1 MARQTSFLENTF
13 PSPLEE
19 PFIDSMN
26 AYFAAIDVELF
37 SCVTDRNLMITGG
50 GTIGLDTSTNTLSWS
65 APIQLTN
72 FVTGFFEEIPA
83 GAVTLLPGQFLAAI
97 QVRGLED
104 IVGPINLVAFTGTKL
119 EDRPRGEL
127 HVDTVLCFRYGD
139 LVIWRNGA
147 ILPPD
152 FPFPILITPTVT
164 LRRAFVLAEFLRAQY
179 LNQSLMGTPDS
190 IRTVF
195 GICRN
200 IDDNL
205 FAIYID
211 GLRMTPGIDF
221 DILANHRIRF
231 TPPPAP
237 LSQFVLDL
245 YEPAVIFESVFEE
258 ANIWGE
264 NPDGAIDGVNA
275 TFTLCLPHVTG
286 TLRVYLDGMRM
297 TPGAD
302 FTVLNPTQFQFG
314 TAPAIGSVVLVDYIV
329 NRTQVNEF
337 TAYFTFNEIPP
348 PINATQFQTAVNFR
362 TNTTQL
368 YLDGMR
374 MKLGVDYIETSPNKV
389 TFSTPP
395 TLGSVVLIDYM
406 PVI

>member
-1 MARQTSFLENTF
+1 MARQTSFLQNTF

-19 PFIDSMN
+19 PFADSMN

-50 GTIGLDTSTNTLSWS
+50 GTIGLDTSTNLLSWT

-83 GAVTLLPGQFLAAI
+83 GAVTILPGQFLCAI

-104 IVGPINLVAFTGTKL
+104 IVGPIDLVTFTGTKL

-139 LVIWRNGA
+139 LIIWRNGA

-164 LRRAFVLAEFLRAQY
+164 LRRAFVLAEFLRAQW
-179 LNQSLMGTPDS
+179 LNQGLMGTPDS
-190 IRTVF
+190 VRTVF

-200 IDDNL
+200 IDANL

-237 LSQFVLDL
+237 LSRFVLDL
-245 YEPAVIFESVFEE
+245 YEPAVVFESVFEE
-258 ANIWGE
+258 ANIWAE

-275 TFTLCLPHVTG
+275 VFTTCLTRVVGTF
-286 TLRVYLDGMRM
+286 RVYLDGMRM
-297 TPGAD
+297 KPTTD
-302 FTVLNPTQFQFG
+302 YIVLNATQFQFNV
-314 TAPAIGSVVLVDYIV
+314 APSIGSVVLVDYVV
-329 NRTQVNEF
+329 NRNQVNEF
-337 TAYFTFNEIPP
+337 TGYFTFNEVPTP
-348 PINATQFQTAVNFR
+348 LNPTQWQTAANYRPV
-362 TNTTQL
+362 TTQL

-374 MKLGVDYIETSPNKV
+374 MKLGVDYIETPPNKV

-395 TLGSVVLIDYM
+395 TTGSVVLIDYM

>member
-1 MARQTSFLENTF
+1 
-13 PSPLEE
+13 
-19 PFIDSMN
+19 MN
-26 AYFAAIDVELF
+26 AYFAQIDVELF
-37 SCVTDRNLMITGG
+37 SAVTDRNLMITGG
-50 GTIGLDTSTNTLSWS
+50 GIIGLDTSTNVLSWT

-83 GAVTLLPGQFLAAI
+83 GAVTLLPGQFLCAI

-119 EDRPRGEL
+119 VDRPRGEL

-164 LRRAFVLAEFLRAQY
+164 LRRAFVLSEFLKAQW

-190 IRTVF
+190 VRTVF

-231 TPPPAP
+231 TPAPAP
-237 LSQFVLDL
+237 LSRFVLDL
-245 YEPAVIFESVFEE
+245 YEPAVVFESVFEE
-258 ANIWGE
+258 ANIWAE
-264 NPDGAIDGVNA
+264 NPEGAIDGINA
-275 TFTLCLPHVTG
+275 VFTLCLGAVTG

-297 TPGAD
+297 KLGTD
-302 FTVLNPTQFQFG
+302 YTVLNATQFQFSV
-314 TAPAIGSVVLVDYIV
+314 APAIGSVVLVDYIV
-329 NRTQVNEF
+329 NRSQVNEF
-337 TAYFTFNEIPP
+337 TAYFTFNELPTN
-348 PINATQFQTAVNFR
+348 INPTQWQTAANYRPV
-362 TNTTQL
+362 TTQL

-374 MKLGVDYIETSPNKV
+374 MKLGVDYIETAPNKV

-395 TLGSVVLIDYM
+395 VLGSVVLIDYM

>member
-19 PFIDSMN
+19 PFVDSMN

-83 GAVTLLPGQFLAAI
+83 GGVTLLPGQFLAAI

-104 IVGPINLVAFTGTKL
+104 IVGPINLVSFTGTKL

-164 LRRAFVLAEFLRAQY
+164 LRRAFVLAEFLKAQY
-179 LNQSLMGTPDS
+179 LNQSLLGTPDG

-200 IDDNL
+200 IDANL
-205 FAIYID
+205 FAIYMD

-231 TPPPAP
+231 TPPPPP
-237 LSQFVLDL
+237 LARFVLDL
-245 YEPAVIFESVFEE
+245 YEPAVVFESVFEE
-258 ANIWGE
+258 ANIWAE
-264 NPDGAIDGVNA
+264 NPEGVIDGVNKV
-275 TFTLCLPHVTG
+275 FTLCLADVTG

-297 TPGAD
+297 KPTTD
-302 FTVLNPTQFQFG
+302 YTILNPTQFQFNV
-314 TAPAIGSVVLVDYIV
+314 APSVSSVVLVDYIV
-329 NRTQVNEF
+329 NRSQVSEF
-337 TAYFTFNEIPP
+337 TLYFTFNEVPTP
-348 PINATQFQTAVNFR
+348 LNPTQWQTTANYRPV
-362 TNTTQL
+362 TTQL

-374 MKLGVDYIETSPNKV
+374 MKLGVDYIETLPNKV

-395 TLGSVVLIDYM
+395 SFGSIVLIDYM